1 MRRPVAW
8 LAALLGGWA
17 VAVLQPVLGPLG
29 GSPEFFV
36 AHRADPLDILILTAV
51 LALAFPLLLWGLALA
66 GLLAGRRVGVVV
78 AATAIGLVTA
88 PAALEA
94 AYSAGI
100 TGWPASIAVA
110 LSAAALVAAA
120 WHRVSPV
127 RTFLALLVP
136 AILIV
141 PVLFLLAP
149 GMRSL
154 LWNAATA
161 EPGAHAASPAPVVVV
176 VFDEMSLTSL
186 LGRDGALD
194 AGRYPHLTA
203 LARDGTW
210 YRHATTVS
218 DFTQWALPAILTGRY
233 PRPDTT
239 PTARDHP
246 RSVFTALSADYRLEV
261 REPVTAVCPQT
272 LCGPGTDTRTARL
285 GSELRDVR
293 VVAAYVFLPPAAR
306 QWLPSLTQGWANF
319 DAASDAD
326 GSDRPGGLPADRDAQ
341 VGLERIR
348 QVRAFVDGISREDGQ
363 PTLYFLHTLIS
374 HHPPRWLP
382 SGQVIAEREDVP
394 APLQN
399 GRWPQDAVAVAEHFQ
414 GHLLQA
420 ELADTVVGWLV
431 DRLVQQEMYDR
442 ALVVVTADH
451 GASFRPGDA
460 MRDLTDT
467 NAGDIVPVPLI
478 VKLPGQRMA
487 QAVDDRRAQT
497 VDILPTI
504 ADAIDLELPF
514 EPDGR
519 SLLTSAAADREVRV
533 YRAKATRMVTYSP
546 DALTALQ
553 RAALD
558 RQEGL
563 FGDRRWPALLVPG
576 VPDLIGRDVP
586 ALERVDNATGW
597 DVRLARPLALENVN
611 LSAAALPVQVT
622 GTLERSPD
630 AGTEPSGLAVA
641 VNDRIVATTVPGSG
655 TMRWYAMI
663 PPSSLVSGANHLQ
676 VFLLDPRHDGQLV
689 QSRAAPAPVSSPVN
703 LVPEQ
708 AQAAGTLQH
717 GLYGTESGDRR
728 PFRWTNGRAV
738 IDVPIDPA
746 RAPRTLDLSVRFTG
760 RPTTRLQALV
770 DGCAALDQGIPS
782 GAWSRSV
789 DLGHCRPKGY
799 WAEIEILSDTHRPGG
814 ADRRTL
820 GIAIERLTL
829 R

>member
-127 RTFLALLVP
+127 RTFLALLAP

-272 LCGPGTDTRTARL
+272 LCGPGTDTRTARM

-576 VPDLIGRDVP
+576 VPDSDRPRRPGSRAGRQRHWLGRASGPAARAREREPVGGRIAGPGDRHPRALARRRHGAVRPRGCRQRPDRRHDRARQRHHALVRHDSAVEPGERRQPPAGVSARSPPRRAAGAIASGAGPRVLTGEPRARAGPGGRDTP
-586 ALERVDNATGW
+586 
-597 DVRLARPLALENVN
+597 ARPV
-611 LSAAALPVQVT
+611 
-622 GTLERSPD
+622 
-630 AGTEPSGLAVA
+630 
-641 VNDRIVATTVPGSG
+641 
-655 TMRWYAMI
+655 
-663 PPSSLVSGANHLQ
+663 
-676 VFLLDPRHDGQLV
+676 RHRVG
-689 QSRAAPAPVSSPVN
+689 
-703 LVPEQ
+703 
-708 AQAAGTLQH
+708 
-717 GLYGTESGDRR
+717 
-728 PFRWTNGRAV
+728 
-738 IDVPIDPA
+738 
-746 RAPRTLDLSVRFTG
+746 
-760 RPTTRLQALV
+760 
-770 DGCAALDQGIPS
+770 
-782 GAWSRSV
+782 
-789 DLGHCRPKGY
+789 
-799 WAEIEILSDTHRPGG
+799 
-814 ADRRTL
+814 
-820 GIAIERLTL
+820 
-829 R
+829 